1 MGDLDRML
9 LPALRD
15 PASEVRTAAARVLSL
30 SESAATREA
39 VGALADDPD
48 PTVRAAAQ
56 GSRLRVVR

>member
-1 MGDLDRML
+1 
-9 LPALRD
+9 
-15 PASEVRTAAARVLSL
+15 VRTAAARALSL